1 MNKQTVSQEL
11 AQIKKLVGTI
21 TKEQLRYIDC
31 FVSRDLGLFM
41 PVGGACFYALTPEH
55 THPSYMFVLNFDDE
69 TSIKMNGAV
78 ISGMPGT
85 IFALSPGVP
94 HQELP
99 SDRAP
104 RYIAVMMAKDLF
116 ESQYCLY
123 GKKKVPAFR
132 GDYFKAGQPLVQL
145 CKRFMIEAD
154 NRMPG
159 SAAVLHA
166 LSVEI
171 CHAVIRTVIEAPIQ
185 KDRLTE
191 RVEVNRVIEYLHS
204 NLDQKITLQTLAGI
218 GYLSP
223 SHFSR
228 VFREE
233 TGQPPM
239 EYVHRLRMDRAKKL
253 LLAGDR
259 SITEIALEC
268 GFNSTSYLSACFQKQ
283 YKQTPSEY
291 QKRTKAG

>member
-1 MNKQTVSQEL
+1 MNKQALAKEL
-11 AQIKKLVGTI
+11 ATIKKLVGTI

-31 FVSRDLGLFM
+31 FVSEDLGLFM

-55 THPSYMFVLNFDDE
+55 AHPSYMFVLNFDDG
-69 TSIKMNGAV
+69 TTVKMMGKLFRGKPGAL
-78 ISGMPGT
+78 
-85 IFALSPGVP
+85 FALSPGIP

-99 SDRAP
+99 SERPP
-104 RYIAVMMAKDLF
+104 RYICVMIAKGLF
-116 ESQYCLY
+116 EGQYRHY
-123 GKKKVPAFR
+123 SKKKPPLFR
-132 GDYFKAGQPLVQL
+132 GNNFDAGQPLVQL

-239 EYVHRLRMDRAKKL
+239 EYVQSLRLERAKKL
-253 LLAGDR
+253 LLAGNS

-268 GFNSTSYLSACFQKQ
+268 GFNSASYLSACFQKQ